1 MTRNLKKNQRRS
13 PLFVSQTS
21 WHEAVGC
28 LNDITPE
35 HLRLY
40 WLGSDDLLK
49 ECFSVALAA
58 CFVLAHRETDELH
71 IETVIDASLSKSIK
85 SGCSE
90 AHEVL
95 AGAAAYWKD
104 GKFWSRLKKKVSIGG
119 PEAFLTEIMVWAHMQ
134 RSMVAKGALHPDD
147 ARVLEGTLALA
158 CIPGKDASQQ
168 VLKQALEIIHEDPR

>member
-1 MTRNLKKNQRRS
+1 M
-13 PLFVSQTS
+13 
-21 WHEAVGC
+21 
-28 LNDITPE
+28 
-35 HLRLY
+35 
-40 WLGSDDLLK
+40 
-49 ECFSVALAA
+49 
-58 CFVLAHRETDELH
+58 LAHRETDELH